1 MSEADKVVSVCESH
15 YALGVNFGHGQDVL
29 QDIADPIT
37 ESGIEIIEDQVW
49 VSFAYGINFV
59 LEIMSQHYI
68 SETEICCWSV
78 WHMTDDKT
86 IWFTSR
92 LMYHNQVCEIVRLA
106 YLDKF
111 F

>member
-68 SETEICCWSV
+68 SEAEICCWSV
-78 WHMTDDKT
+78 RHMTDDKT